1 MTAPT
6 PTRPGPELRVRLPQV
21 APSVRE
27 FLATEAGGAVLLL
40 VAAVVALV
48 WANSPFSDSYHD
60 LWETTATLGVG
71 DASLSMTVHHW
82 VNDGAMAIFFAV
94 VGLEINREFTAGEL
108 RDRRTVAVPALAA
121 VGGLALPALIYL
133 LFNSSGPAAD
143 GWGIPISTDTAFVV
157 GILALF
163 GPRCPDRLRLF
174 LLTLAIVDDIG
185 AIAVVAVFYTEHVD
199 VVWLG
204 VAAGLL
210 GVIMFM
216 RWMGVWRLTPYVLA
230 AIVLWV
236 AVYSSGVHGTLAG
249 VIIGLILPSAPPRR
263 EQIDNVPIYVR
274 ALREDSTASR
284 AALAVSAARA
294 TVSTSERLQYS
305 LHPLS
310 AYVIVPV
317 FGLANAGV
325 HLDSHTLSD
334 AASSPVTIG
343 VALALLVGNAVGIT
357 ATAMIAIRT
366 GLGVLPGGVRYG
378 HLAGAAV
385 LAGIGFTISLF
396 VTELAFTDEV
406 LAEQAKIGIL
416 AGSFIAAV
424 LGTLLLRYVGERW
437 SLCSPGTDEAIPA
450 LPPRPWHAPAPPVS
464 PFLR

>member
-1 MTAPT
+1 MTA

-27 FLATEAGGAVLLL
+27 FLATEAGGAVLL
-40 VAAVVALV
+40 VIAAVMALV
-48 WANSPFSDSYHD
+48 WANSPVSDSYHD

-71 DASLSMTVHHW
+71 DATLSMSLHHW
-82 VNDGAMAIFFAV
+82 INDGAMAIFFAV
-94 VGLEINREFTAGEL
+94 VGLEINREFTTGEL

-121 VGGLALPALIYL
+121 VGGLGLPALIYF
-133 LFNSSGPAAD
+133 LFNPSGPAAV
-143 GWGIPISTDTAFVV
+143 GWGIPMSTDTAFVI

-185 AIAVVAVFYTEHVD
+185 AIAVVAVFYTEHVEPG
-199 VVWLG
+199 WLG
-204 VAAGLL
+204 ASGVLL
-210 GVIMFM
+210 LLIAVM
-216 RWMGVWRLTPYVLA
+216 RWMRVWRLGPYVLA
-230 AIVLWV
+230 AVALWV
-236 AVYSSGVHGTLAG
+236 AIYSSGVHGTLAG
-249 VIIGLILPSAPPRR
+249 VIVGLVLPSAPPRR

-274 ALREDSTASR
+274 ALREDSTAGR

-294 TVSTSERLQYS
+294 TVATSERLQYS

-325 HLDSHTLSD
+325 HLDSHALTT

-343 VALALLVGNAVGIT
+343 VAVALLVGNAVGIT
-357 ATAMIAIRT
+357 AAALLAIR
-366 GLGVLPGGVRYG
+366 GGFGALPGGVRYG
-378 HLAGAAV
+378 HLMGAAI
-385 LAGIGFTISLF
+385 LAGVGFTISLF
-396 VTELAFTDEV
+396 ITELAFTDPA

-416 AGSFIAAV
+416 AGSITAAV
-424 LGTLLLRYVGERW
+424 LGTITLRYVGERW
-437 SLCSPGTDEAIPA
+437 PLCSPGTDETIPA
-450 LPPRPWHAPAPPVS
+450 LPPRPWRAPAPAVS
-464 PFLR
+464 PVIR